1 MLIAIMLAVIGI
13 LEVIILT
20 QMYGYRLGGVIVVP
34 ILAIYTCKNFL
45 MLPLFLVGVLIA
57 YAGLRY
63 LQKHT
68 MIYGRDEVVATLLLG
83 AVVPVVFL
91 FFLRHLGYDLLDV
104 VFFGSILP
112 GLAAYNYSRI
122 KPEYRFHDVLTSIGI
137 FLGLFVAGWLLVDPF
152 VSNAIGHLTPPILL
166 SPTSDM
172 AMLKNAAVDTYPAPA
187 IMNRFS
193 AFIIFMVSLVLS
205 EIVRKAYGIRVGVV
219 SMAILAI
226 FSLENRLFFFI
237 YFFNLLVS
245 FMGIT
250 LIQKMTLLYGRNL
263 IGLASCIS
271 LLMTLPV
278 VFIFPVSRGLSL
290 FFLGLIAGLNAYNL
304 HVTPPAER
312 KLFIPLQLL
321 ILSPLLVLTG
331 LLGHGGPAGL
341 FTDLGLIHLIVAIL
355 AIGLCFIFVRANRI
369 PVPQEGHVRD
379 ASIFSGA
386 DR

>member
-1 MLIAIMLAVIGI
+1 MLIAILLAVIGI

-34 ILAIYTCKNFL
+34 ILVIYTCKNFL
-45 MLPLFLVGVLIA
+45 MLPLFLAGVIFA
-57 YAGLRY
+57 YVGLRFM
-63 LQKHT
+63 QKHT
-68 MIYGRDEVVATLLLG
+68 MIYGRDEVIATLLLG
-83 AVVPVVFL
+83 AVVPVVAL
-91 FFLRHLGYDLLDV
+91 FFMRHLGYDLLDV

-122 KPEYRFHDVLTSIGI
+122 KPEYRLYDILTSIGI
-137 FLGLFVAGWLLVDPF
+137 FLGLFVAGWLLIDPF

-172 AMLKNAAVDTYPAPA
+172 ALLKNAAVDIYPATA
-187 IMNRFS
+187 IMGRFS

-205 EIVRKAYGIRVGVV
+205 EIVRKIYGIRVGVV

-226 FSLENRLFFFI
+226 FSLENRYFFFT

-245 FMGIT
+245 FAGIT
-250 LIQKMTLLYGRNL
+250 LLQRTTLLYGRNL
-263 IGLASCIS
+263 IGLSSCIS
-271 LLMTLPV
+271 LLLTIPL

-304 HVTPPAER
+304 HVTPPLER

-321 ILSPLLVLTG
+321 ILAPLMMLTG
-331 LLGHGGPAGL
+331 LLGNADTMGL
-341 FTDLGLIHLIVAIL
+341 FSGSGLIQFVVAIL
-355 AIGLCFIFVRANRI
+355 VIVVSFIFVRSNQIRAPREKQ
-369 PVPQEGHVRD
+369 VWD
-379 ASIFSGA
+379 ASLFSEA
-386 DR
+386 DK